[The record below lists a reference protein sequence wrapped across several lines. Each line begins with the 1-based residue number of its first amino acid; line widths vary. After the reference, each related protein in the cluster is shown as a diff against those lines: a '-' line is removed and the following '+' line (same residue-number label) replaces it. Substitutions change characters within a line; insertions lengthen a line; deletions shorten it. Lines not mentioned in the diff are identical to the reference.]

1 MLLPIETFF
10 PDTPHDFK
18 MSDNRIMKLFILFF
32 ITLSFNINAEFAEFK
47 LNELNPYLPGNVI
60 DKGKPEL
67 KKAVVLDKEGE
78 KEILLLKYQLPKFYL
93 TTNLQVEK
101 NEILDSYFRF
111 PNNYSH
117 DIVLTLLQK
126 QFGKQTKYYKK
137 NNDALYWWLDK
148 DFEGKTVDVIYHGSC
163 SLTCFP
169 LGIHFIGKKAI
180 ENPSFT
186 SLYQKFNKDF
196 PRRPQ

>member
-1 MLLPIETFF
+1 MKPFF
-10 PDTPHDFK
+10 PTLRMARK
-18 MSDNRIMKLFILFF
+18 IRDNKRMKLVIFSLFF
-32 ITLSFNINAEFAEFK
+32 LSFHVAAEFAEFK
-47 LNELNPYLPGNVI
+47 LSELNPYLPGNSI

-78 KEILLLKYQLPKFYL
+78 KEILLFKYQLPKFYL
-93 TTNLQVEK
+93 TTNLQIEK

-117 DIVLTLLQK
+117 DIVLSLLQK

-148 DFEGKTVDVIYHGSC
+148 DFEGKTMDIIYHGSC
-163 SLTCFP
+163 SLSCFP
-169 LGIHFIGKKAI
+169 MGIHFVGKKAI
-180 ENPSFT
+180 ENPSFS